1 MKNKKISTRANEK
14 PTSRRGWYF
23 RVLNSFRRKGGGGGG
38 EGDKSMKN
46 SKYHKELMR
55 NQPRDGDGIF
65 ASIYSNVRKSKFS

>member
-1 MKNKKISTRANEK
+1 
-14 PTSRRGWYF
+14 
-23 RVLNSFRRKGGGGGG
+23 
-38 EGDKSMKN
+38 MKN